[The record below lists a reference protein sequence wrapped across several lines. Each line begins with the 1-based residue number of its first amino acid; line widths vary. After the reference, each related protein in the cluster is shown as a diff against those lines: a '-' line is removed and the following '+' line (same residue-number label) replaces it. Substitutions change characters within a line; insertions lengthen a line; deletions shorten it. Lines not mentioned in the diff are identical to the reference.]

1 MFLFLENN
9 IQHISLL
16 EIGTGFVVQRKTW
29 ETVVYKLLVAQ
40 PSRKMRQ
47 KIVFLVCSSFNGLW
61 LRFHEHDELDLLL
74 FNT

>member
-16 EIGTGFVVQRKTW
+16 EIGTGFLVQRKTR
-29 ETVVYKLLVAQ
+29 ETIVYELLVAQ

-47 KIVFLVCSSFNGLW
+47 KILFFSYVLHLMVYGL
-61 LRFHEHDELDLLL
+61 DSMIIM
-74 FNT
+74 N

>member
-9 IQHISLL
+9 IQHMSLL
-16 EIGTGFVVQRKTW
+16 EVGTGFVVQRKTW

-47 KIVFLVCSSFNGLW
+47 KILFFSYVLHLMVYGL
-61 LRFHEHDELDLLL
+61 DSMSMM
-74 FNT
+74 N